1 MTLALPVTSCS
12 DHDRGN
18 PSALPV
24 RARARLSCTV
34 GVRYRSRSVSAS
46 LSIALIIGVCVA
58 GFVLGELLPLRRRER
73 RVVLASSGDSAE
85 YLVLAGRRVVDRST
99 TFAPDDA
106 DAARAAFAEMVT
118 RHG

>member
-1 MTLALPVTSCS
+1 MVA
-12 DHDRGN
+12 
-18 PSALPV
+18 
-24 RARARLSCTV
+24 
-34 GVRYRSRSVSAS
+34 
-46 LSIALIIGVCVA
+46 VCVLIAVLAA
-58 GFVLGELLPLRRRER
+58 GFAVGMLLPARTR
-73 RVVLASSGDSAE
+73 RVVLASSGDTAE